1 MNQGIDNIAEIFER
15 RLKSGKI
22 DVPMLP
28 ETASKVVTL
37 SQDPDSDAAELAQL
51 IQSDQSLAGHVMRI
65 ANSAAY
71 SPNTSLV
78 SLQQAV
84 TRLGINLI
92 SDIALAA
99 SISSKMFSA
108 PGYEQYLQDIWRHA
122 LATALWS
129 KEVARAARRN
139 VEASFLCGL
148 LHSIG
153 RPVALQ
159 ECLEIAQKESIPL
172 SEEDVITLVK
182 RFEQGTGLAVVERW
196 EMPKVVC
203 EVIRNIDNRDN
214 SGSVVEQAASV
225 HCGAQF
231 ASHILNPDDFTRQ
244 DLCEHPVLADINLYN
259 DEVELLLE
267 KSDAIKSTME
277 SMLS

>member
-1 MNQGIDNIAEIFER
+1 MSQGIEQIAAVLETRI
-15 RLKSGKI
+15 KSGKL

-37 SQDPDSDAAELAQL
+37 SQDPESDAAQLAQL

-78 SLQQAV
+78 SLQQAI
-84 TRLGINLI
+84 TRLGLSLI

-99 SISSKMFSA
+99 SISSKMFRA
-108 PGYEQYLQDIWRHA
+108 PGYEKYLDSTWRHA

-159 ECLEIAQKESIPL
+159 ECLEACNKQGIQLDEASVL
-172 SEEDVITLVK
+172 SLVE
-182 RFEQGTGLAVVERW
+182 RYQQATGLAVVEKW

-203 EVIRNIDNRDN
+203 EVIRNIDNQDL

-225 HCGAQF
+225 HCGAKF
-231 ASHILNPDDFTRQ
+231 ATHMLHPENLSRD
-244 DLCEHPVLADINLYN
+244 DLCAHPVLSDINLYN
-259 DEVELLLE
+259 DEVNKLLE
-267 KSDAIKSTME
+267 KQDAIKGTME